1 MFLPRGQATDDQL
14 ANGTLPI
21 SQLIETYEIDEVNEM
36 ETIDP
41 MQPSPVMVDVKGAVR
56 YPGVYSLTDESRLID
71 AIEAAGGYLQDADSR
86 LLNHAMKLKDELVIY
101 VPAIGEMADSFS
113 ADLLVME
120 AAGSEDFGTVN
131 INTATEQELMTIPGI
146 GPSKAAAILQYRE
159 EHGSFT
165 TKDSI
170 MKVSG
175 IGLKTFEKLESFI
188 SVK

>member
-1 MFLPRGQATDDQL
+1 M
-14 ANGTLPI
+14 ANGTLLI

-36 ETIDP
+36 ETIDA

-101 VPAIGEMADSFS
+101 VPAIGEMVDSFS
-113 ADLLVME
+113 AELLVME

-159 EHGSFT
+159 EQGSFP
-165 TKDSI
+165 TKDSL